1 MSVWHFSVPTERK
14 DSKGNIRAQGTGSK
28 LYMLNNIQ
36 REPSGFYSV
45 GWKADGFNFA
55 LRWSE
60 SEYDLLWKDGQRV
73 ELMEFL
79 NPQEAFIN
87 ACINKVDSSSATVP
101 ADNAAKHMVVG
112 DHEVTISGEPYEE
125 QVFVNGGLAYDNAD
139 GDRALN
145 IKEQFKSDGGDTVV
159 FFLETLLSLIHISEP
174 TRH

>member
-1 MSVWHFSVPTERK
+1 M
-14 DSKGNIRAQGTGSK
+14 
-28 LYMLNNIQ
+28 
-36 REPSGFYSV
+36 
-45 GWKADGFNFA
+45 
-55 LRWSE
+55 
-60 SEYDLLWKDGQRV
+60 
-73 ELMEFL
+73 

-159 FFLETLLSLIHISEP
+159 FFLETLSGGTACPAQYRFIFAESDGQVSITDGFGTCSDLPELRVSPENVVVVFPNMNGSGTTSYRLQGEDVVEVK
-174 TRH
+174 